1 MIEGKGKPLTI
12 GNDVESAL
20 ENLIYSDTVY
30 DLLRLFFPEPIKF
43 WAFQRHDTTNSD
55 GTTTGYHVS
64 IHVGN
69 ILIDSRQNLCNQRKT
84 RIMTP
89 FLRMKS
95 VKWAKMSC
103 GK

>member
-30 DLLRLFFPEPIKF
+30 DLSRLFFSSQSNF
-43 WAFQRHDTTNSD
+43 GLFQRHDTTNSD

-64 IHVGN
+64 MHVGN
-69 ILIDSRQNLCNQRKT
+69 ILID
-84 RIMTP
+84 
-89 FLRMKS
+89 RMSATK
-95 VKWAKMSC
+95 
-103 GK
+103 GRHEL